1 MSGHERGSVTTELVL
16 ITPVLLALFAFVVLA
31 GRVGEVRGAV
41 VHATQQAARSASLL
55 GDPTSAHTAAETTA
69 SGNLE
74 RLGVTCVA
82 FDVDVD
88 TTRFRRGGDVTVTVT
103 CTVDLS
109 DVATLGLP
117 TTREFTAQA
126 TEVIDRWRAGQ

>member
-1 MSGHERGSVTTELVL
+1 MSDSDRGSVTTELVL

-41 VHATQQAARSASLL
+41 VHATQQAARSASLR
-55 GDPTSAHTAAETTA
+55 GDPTSARAAAETTA

-74 RLGVTCVA
+74 RLGVSCVG
-82 FDVDVD
+82 FDLAVD
-88 TTRFRRGGDVTVTVT
+88 TARFRRGGHVTVTVT

-109 DVATLGLP
+109 DVATFGLP
-117 TTREFTAQA
+117 ATRTFTGQA